1 MKTQNFANHRQSDR
15 WWLFIALVVLMITI
29 VAWLALIPDMIQGFK
44 QPWFHRTNVFTYLIP
59 TLVLIA
65 LRIFILKLRMYA
77 TKLQDRIIRQEVSFR
92 YYVATGK
99 TLPESLTVPQI
110 VALRFAGDDEF
121 VALVDQVITDPS
133 LTNKEIKK
141 MVKNRKWDYYRV

>member
-1 MKTQNFANHRQSDR
+1 MKTQNFANHTRNDR
-15 WWLFIALVVLMITI
+15 GRTYIALVVLIITI
-29 VAWLALIPDMIQGFK
+29 IAWSALIPDIIQGIK
-44 QPWFHRTNVFTYLIP
+44 QPWFHRTNVLTYLIP

-65 LRIFILKLRMYA
+65 VWIGVLKLRMYA
-77 TKLQDRIIRQEVSFR
+77 KILQDRIIRQEVNFR

-99 TLPESLTVPQI
+99 TLPESLTVSQI

-121 VALVDQVITDPS
+121 LALVDRVIKNPS

-141 MVKNRKWDYYRV
+141 MIKNRRWDYHRV